1 MQFLLTVRDD
11 LTGKNDD
18 AYSLRGSISKD
29 DGSSLGGD
37 SSVHKLFDSP
47 LSARNLA
54 RMALAL

>member
-1 MQFLLTVRDD
+1 MQFLLTVRDE
-11 LTGKNDD
+11 LTRQNDD

-29 DGSSLGGD
+29 DGSSLSGD
-37 SSVHKLFDSP
+37 SYIHKLFDSP